1 MNQKDGLIR
10 KKGKLEPS
18 GINYL
23 WPKHN
28 KVYGF
33 GAPISVNGARGLI
46 KNFWAALKKKKM
58 EEFIDFKKT
67 PAFTI
72 GKEPLLW
79 LLSQENCEAVRF
91 YFALKSEADWGG
103 KGEKPANWSD
113 GLTLVAVG
121 VKNNQKEIIDGVDF
135 LISGIEKKEIPNDG
149 ERKLKDASN
158 PDDGGVVE
166 TIPPTPGDSK
176 ICSIVS
182 SYLK

>member
-18 GINYL
+18 GITYQ
-23 WPKHN
+23 WPKHH
-28 KVYGF
+28 KLYGF

-46 KNFWAALKKKKM
+46 KNFWDALRKRKM

-72 GKEPLLW
+72 GKESLLW

-121 VKNNQKEIIDGVDF
+121 VKNDEKEIIDGDDF
-135 LISGIEKKEIPNDG
+135 LINCIEKKEIPDDG
-149 ERKLKDASN
+149 MRKLKDATN

-166 TIPPTPGDSK
+166 TIPPAPGESK
-176 ICSIVS
+176 ICSTVR